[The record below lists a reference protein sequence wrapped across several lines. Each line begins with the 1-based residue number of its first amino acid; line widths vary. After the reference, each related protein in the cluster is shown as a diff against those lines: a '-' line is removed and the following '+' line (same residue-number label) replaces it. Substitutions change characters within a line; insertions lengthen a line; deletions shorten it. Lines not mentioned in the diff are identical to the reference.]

1 MNDQGQGINN
11 EPGLTEAQVIRLA
24 QSSRWKNKLIA
35 AQNSGCPPAILDE
48 LAHQKRHS
56 DELQRAVAGNPATAS
71 ITLEFLGHQQLLKPL
86 VALHPSTGMKTLAWL
101 VQTSSDYVRELILKR
116 QELSTPV
123 LENLAAY
130 GGPEVRRKVA
140 LRVDCSPEILDS
152 LKLDTEFSV
161 LCAVILNPS
170 TARSV
175 KRKLS
180 NDLAKSSDR
189 YTRIVA
195 ALYGSHLD
203 PTVRTELLSD
213 VDMSVRMGFATR
225 ADLSIL
231 EALTLAADEYDWVIR
246 ELARNESCP
255 PTVFGELAKREEP
268 FAVFGL
274 LSNTKIPDLM
284 RETLILWTAVGGNHG
299 FPTREWLSDNS
310 ARLLLARDPNCESEI
325 LQKLAATEAKALSM
339 LRIKA
344 ELRGI
349 EEVIWQLL
357 RHPKLDAKSKSVLQS
372 NLEKFK
378 ANRISLPSE
387 IPQSLDSPPE
397 EVFWATCER
406 LHLTELAGMTPN
418 LQVGRYRLDFRIPTS
433 KLGIEV
439 DGLAFHNGQ
448 KSFRE
453 DRERQRQLEIMGWR
467 LLRFTALEVQSDPE
481 RCVRQSAE
489 WVQALANW
497 KPTVALD

>member
-11 EPGLTEAQVIRLA
+11 EPGLTEAQIIRLA

-56 DELQRAVAGNPATAS
+56 DELQRAVAGNPATAL
-71 ITLEFLGHQQLLKPL
+71 ITLDFLAHQDLLEPL
-86 VALHPSTGMKTLAWL
+86 VVLHPSTGMKTLAWL
-101 VQTSSDYVRELILKR
+101 ARTSSDYVRELILKR

-140 LRVDCSPEILDS
+140 LQVDCSPEILDS
-152 LKLDTEFSV
+152 LKLDTEVSV

-170 TARSV
+170 TARAV

-195 ALYGSHLD
+195 ARYGSHLD
-203 PTVRTELLSD
+203 PIVRTELLSD
-213 VDMSVRMGFATR
+213 VDMSVRMGYATR

-284 RETLILWTAVGGNHG
+284 RETLVLWTAVGGNHG
-299 FPTREWLSDNS
+299 LPTREWLSDNS

-325 LQKLAATEAKALSM
+325 LHQLAVTEAKALSM

-344 ELRGI
+344 ELRGS

-378 ANRISLPSE
+378 ANRILLPSE

-397 EVFWATCER
+397 EVYWATCER

-418 LQVGRYRLDFRIPTS
+418 LQVGRYRLDFGIPTS

-489 WVQALANW
+489 WVQALAN
-497 KPTVALD
+497 